1 VNDGSTQGG
10 TAISITG
17 TNFAVGATVQFGN
30 VLVASSQMQN
40 RAMRTVISPPHAEG
54 SADVLGWAIR
64 ASHARI
70 HVSAVGLR
78 ANAGELIAAA
88 TIMPMPDRGTAT
100 DEVVSR
106 PLAGTISPI
115 APRK

>member
-1 VNDGSTQGG
+1 M
-10 TAISITG
+10 
-17 TNFAVGATVQFGN
+17 QFGN
-30 VLVASSQMQN
+30 VLVSSSQMQN

-100 DEVVSR
+100 DETDEVVSR